1 MSKYPL
7 SILAASGAAGDAQH
21 IPNFF
26 IVGAPKAGTTS
37 LYYYLDQHPEVFMC
51 PVKEANHFASEI
63 RPEGF
68 AEHLQGRVRRE
79 IKATRKYLAGPM
91 SEKRFGAIGL
101 EWDEYLRLFRNV
113 KREKAI
119 GEASV
124 CYLWS
129 QTAAQNI
136 AARIPAAKIVMILRD
151 PVERAFSQ
159 YMQWASQG
167 EVGESFLEVCHKSIA
182 NTGGKF
188 QWMSPFLEMGLYAE
202 QVKRYLDLFPR
213 QNILIYLYE
222 DYVRDPEGV
231 LKETF
236 RFLDVNAAFRPDLS
250 TRHLVP
256 KGHRRVMDNRDKSS
270 LREFYREDVQ
280 KLSTILGRDLYGWIT

>member
-1 MSKYPL
+1 LSKYPL

-68 AEHLQGRVRRE
+68 AEDLQGRVRRE
-79 IKATRKYLAGPM
+79 IKAIQKYLAGPM

-101 EWDEYLRLFRNV
+101 DWDHYLRLFRNV
-113 KREKAI
+113 QREKAI

-129 QTAAQNI
+129 ETAAQNI
-136 AARIPAAKIVMILRD
+136 ATRIPAAKIVMILRD

-159 YMQWASQG
+159 YMQWTSHG
-167 EVGESFLEVCHKSIA
+167 EVRESFLEVCKKSIA
-182 NTGGKF
+182 NRGGRF
-188 QWMSPFLEMGLYAE
+188 QWMSPFLELGLYAE

-213 QNILIYLYE
+213 ENIRICLYE
-222 DYVRDPEGV
+222 DYRSEPEQMV
-231 LKETF
+231 SDTF
-236 RFLDVNAAFRPDLS
+236 RFLDVDPAFRPDLS
-250 TRHLVP
+250 VRHLAA
-256 KGHRRVMDNRDKSS
+256 KGFSARMAARDTAFLKD
-270 LREFYREDVQ
+270 FYRDDVRMLAQ
-280 KLSTILGRDLYGWIT
+280 LLERDLSDWEH